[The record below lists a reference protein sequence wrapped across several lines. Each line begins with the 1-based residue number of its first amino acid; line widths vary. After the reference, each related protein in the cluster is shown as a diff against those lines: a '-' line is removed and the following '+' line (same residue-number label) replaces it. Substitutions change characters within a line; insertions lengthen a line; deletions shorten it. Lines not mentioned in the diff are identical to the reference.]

1 MAFDTD
7 LATPDCRLALIL
19 TFPTVFHK
27 FMVASLALSVEMP
40 PTLYSPAL

>member
-1 MAFDTD
+1 MAFETASAFHDGQ
-7 LATPDCRLALIL
+7 LALIL